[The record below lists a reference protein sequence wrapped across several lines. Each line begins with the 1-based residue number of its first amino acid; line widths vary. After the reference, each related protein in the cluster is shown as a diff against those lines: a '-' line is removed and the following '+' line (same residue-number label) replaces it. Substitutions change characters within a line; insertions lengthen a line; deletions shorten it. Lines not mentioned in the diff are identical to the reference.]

1 MYFVEKSRNG
11 VSLMDLVLIFSL
23 LGGLG
28 LFLYGMKLMSDSLTN
43 VAGAKLRTIL
53 EKMTKNVFIGTMVGL
68 LFTAVIQSSS
78 ATTVLVVSF
87 VNAGLMNLYQASGI
101 IMGANIGTTVTGLLM
116 TINLSDIAPFIVFCG
131 VCMAQF
137 CKKPIIQ
144 KIGQIFLGFGILFV
158 GLTSMSSAM
167 QTMKDSPIV
176 VNTLTSLTNPL
187 LAIFI
192 GIVVTAVLQSASAM
206 VGILIVLASQ
216 GLVSLEMSFYLTL
229 GCNIGCCVSAIL
241 ASIGGTTNAKRAA
254 AIHLIINIIGTIV
267 MGLLLAFFMPYMIQ
281 FITHLTGS
289 ANATGSA
296 LVSALGKDVAYSNTI
311 FKIFQILL
319 VFPFYKQIVKLSTII
334 IPGDHNENKVFG
346 LQFIGADGPF
356 SPTTAIPQTI
366 HEVERMFSIALT
378 NLNLSVNSLLEVD
391 TSTHEMIKE
400 NEKHIDTLN
409 HGIYEFLTKINQY
422 PLPEEDN
429 KMIGPLIHVI
439 ADIERIGDHASSISN
454 ITMKCKEKDIC
465 FSDEHKT
472 QIRELLTL
480 VNSELEFS
488 IDMFSKKTLEHL
500 SEILKLEDLID
511 KKEKELQHRY
521 LSDMKKHT
529 TKPRAGML
537 YSDLAANLE
546 RIADHG
552 TNIAFSILNDDSE
565 EISRL
570 IEEEHVDLADYLL

>member
-1 MYFVEKSRNG
+1 MN
-11 VSLMDLVLIFSL
+11 LVTIFALS
-23 LGGLG
+23 GGLG
-28 LFLYGMKLMSDSLTN
+28 LFLYGMKLMSNGLTN
-43 VAGAKLRTIL
+43 VAGVKLRSIL
-53 EKMTKNVFIGTMVGL
+53 EKMTKNVFVGTMVGL
-68 LFTAVIQSSS
+68 LFTGVIQSSS

-116 TINLSDIAPFIVFCG
+116 TINLSEIAPFIVFCG
-131 VCMAQF
+131 VCMVQF
-137 CKKPIIQ
+137 CKKPTVQ
-144 KIGQIFLGFGILFV
+144 KVGEIFLGFGILFV
-158 GLTSMSSAM
+158 GLTSMSAAM

-176 VNTLTSLTNPL
+176 VDTLTSLSNPF
-187 LAIFI
+187 LAILI
-192 GIVVTAVLQSASAM
+192 GVVVTAVLQSASAM

-267 MGLLLAFFMPYMIQ
+267 MGTLLALFMPYMIG

-289 ANATGSA
+289 TNATGAA
-296 LVSALGKDVAYSNTI
+296 LSSALGKDVAYSNTI
-311 FKIFQILL
+311 FKIFQIVI
-319 VFPFYKQIVKLSTII
+319 VFPFYKQIVKLTTIL
-334 IPGDHNENKVFG
+334 IPGNHEENKTFG

-391 TSTHEMIKE
+391 TSTYENIKE
-400 NEKHIDTLN
+400 NEQHIDILN
-409 HGIYEFLTKINQY
+409 HGIYDYLTKINQY
-422 PLPEEDN
+422 SLPEEDN

-454 ITMKCKEKDIC
+454 ITLKCKEKNIE
-465 FSDEHKT
+465 FSAEHKV

-488 IDMFSKKTLEHL
+488 IDMFSKKSLEHL

-511 KKEKELQHRY
+511 KKEKELQHKY
-521 LSDMKKHT
+521 LSDMKQRT

-546 RIADHG
+546 RVADHG

-565 EISRL
+565 EINRL
-570 IEEEHVDLADYLL
+570 LEEEHVDPADYIL

>member
-1 MYFVEKSRNG
+1 MSIVT
-11 VSLMDLVLIFSL
+11 IFALS
-23 LGGLG
+23 GGLG
-28 LFLYGMKLMSDSLTN
+28 LFLYGMKLMSDGLTN
-43 VAGAKLRTIL
+43 VAGVKLRSIL
-53 EKMTKNVFIGTMVGL
+53 EKMTKNVFIGTLVGL
-68 LFTAVIQSSS
+68 LFTGIIQSSS

-87 VNAGLMNLYQASGI
+87 VNAELMNLYQASGI

-116 TINLSDIAPFIVFCG
+116 TINLSEIAPFIVFCG
-131 VCMAQF
+131 VCMVQF
-137 CKKPIIQ
+137 CKKPTVQ
-144 KIGQIFLGFGILFV
+144 KVGEIFLGFGILFV

-176 VNTLTSLTNPL
+176 VNTLTSLSNPI
-187 LAIFI
+187 LAILI
-192 GIVVTAVLQSASAM
+192 GVVVTAVLQSASAM

-241 ASIGGTTNAKRAA
+241 ASIGGTVNAKRAA
-254 AIHLIINIIGTIV
+254 AIHLTINIIGTVV
-267 MGLLLAFFMPYMIQ
+267 MGILLAVFMPQMIS

-289 ANATGSA
+289 ANATGAA
-296 LVSALGKDVAYSNTI
+296 LTSALGKDVAYSNTI
-311 FKIFQILL
+311 FKIFQILI
-319 VFPFYKQIVKLSTII
+319 VFPFYKQIVKFTTII
-334 IPGDHNENKVFG
+334 IPGNPEEKKTFG
-346 LQFIGADGPF
+346 LQFIGSDGPF

-366 HEVERMFSIALT
+366 HEVQRMFSIALT
-378 NLNLSVNSLLEVD
+378 NLNLAVNSLIEVD
-391 TSTHEMIKE
+391 TSTYDRIKE
-400 NEKHIDTLN
+400 NEAHIDVLN
-409 HGIYEFLTKINQY
+409 HGIYDFLTKINQY

-454 ITMKCKEKDIC
+454 ITLKCEEKGIS
-465 FSDEHKT
+465 FTDEHKV

-488 IDMFSKKTLEHL
+488 IDMFSQKTLEHL

-511 KKEKELQHRY
+511 KKEKELQHKY
-521 LSDMKKHT
+521 LADMKKRT
-529 TKPRAGML
+529 MKPRAGML

-546 RIADHG
+546 RIADHA

-565 EISRL
+565 EIRRL
-570 IEEEHVDLADYLL
+570 LEEEHIDPAEYIV